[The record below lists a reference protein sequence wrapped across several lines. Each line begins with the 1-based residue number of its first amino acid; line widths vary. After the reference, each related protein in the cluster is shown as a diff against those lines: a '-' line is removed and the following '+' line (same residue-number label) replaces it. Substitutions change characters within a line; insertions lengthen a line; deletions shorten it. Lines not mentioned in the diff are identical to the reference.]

1 MAEYLAPLR
10 DMAFVLH
17 EIAGLGRVA
26 QLPGCEEA
34 SADVVEA
41 ILAEAARFAGAVLS
55 PLNRVGDRAGTR
67 CHDGVVTMPP
77 GFGEAYRQFIDG
89 GWNGL
94 GCDPAHGGQGL
105 PGLVSA
111 AVQEMWKS
119 ANMAFSLCS
128 MLTLGA
134 AEALERFGSAEQKA
148 MFLPKLVAGSWTGTM
163 NITEPQAGSDLGA
176 IRCRAEPRVDGSY
189 KLFGQKIFIS
199 YGEHDLAENIIHL
212 VLARLPGAPEGVK
225 GLSLLLVP
233 KFLVEADGTLGPRND
248 LRCVS
253 IEHKLG
259 IHASPTAVMSFGDDG
274 GATGHLVGP
283 ANAGLEAMFVM
294 MNAARFAVGL
304 EGLGLSERAYQQA
317 LAHAKERVQGRE
329 IGGAAT
335 AVPIVRHPDVRRML
349 MSMKSRVEAMRALAY
364 FVAAAQDV
372 ATRHPDAAERQ
383 RNQACVDLMVPVVK
397 GWFTE
402 NAVDIASLGMQ
413 VHGGMGYI
421 EETGAAQHL
430 RDARITTI
438 YEGTTGIQA
447 SDLLWRK
454 IHRDGGAALGAA
466 CARMRQTLAELEQSA
481 GADFAAIHAAFA
493 HGVAALEEAA
503 AFVVAHAT
511 QDSRGVA
518 VGAVPLL
525 NLMGIVSGGWMM
537 ARSALAARRKSDA
550 GNADSFLEGKIV
562 TARFYADHVLAAAPG
577 LAWTVT
583 RGSPGA
589 LALGEEQF

>member
-17 EIAGLGRVA
+17 EIAGLERIA

-41 ILAEAARFAGAVLS
+41 ILAEAARFAGEVLS
-55 PLNRVGDRAGTR
+55 PLNRVGDRTGAR
-67 CHDGVVTMPP
+67 CHDGAVAMPP
-77 GFGEAYRQFIDG
+77 GFGEAYRQFAAG

-94 GCDPAHGGQGL
+94 GCDAAYGGQGL

-134 AEALERFGSAEQKA
+134 VEALERFGSAEQKA
-148 MFLPKLVAGSWTGTM
+148 TYLPKLIVGRWTGTM

-176 IRCRAEPRVDGSY
+176 IRSRAEPQADGSY
-189 KLFGQKIFIS
+189 RLFGQKIFIS

-212 VLARLPGAPEGVK
+212 VLARLPDAPPGVR
-225 GLSLLLVP
+225 GLSLFLVP
-233 KFLVEADGTLGPRND
+233 KFLVAADGTLGARND

-253 IEHKLG
+253 LEHKLG

-274 GATGHLVGP
+274 GATGHLVGQ

-329 IGGAAT
+329 IGVSAA

-364 FVAAAQDV
+364 FVAAAQDA

-383 RNQACVDLMVPVVK
+383 ASQAFVDLMVPVVK

-402 NAVDIASLGMQ
+402 NAVDIASLGIQ
-413 VHGGMGYI
+413 VHGGAGYI

-447 SDLLWRK
+447 GDLLGRK
-454 IHRDGGAALGAA
+454 IARDGGAALGEV
-466 CARMRQTLAELEQSA
+466 CAQMRETLAELERQA
-481 GADFAAIHAAFA
+481 GEDFAAIHGAF
-493 HGVAALEEAA
+493 GRGIAALEESA
-503 AFVVAHAT
+503 AFVVAHAA
-511 QDSRGVA
+511 QDGRGVA

-525 NLMGIVSGGWMM
+525 HLVGIVSGGWMM
-537 ARSALAARRKSDA
+537 ARAALAARRKIDA
-550 GNADSFLEGKIV
+550 GSADSFLAGKIV

-577 LAWTVT
+577 LAYTVT
-583 RGSPGA
+583 RGSAGA